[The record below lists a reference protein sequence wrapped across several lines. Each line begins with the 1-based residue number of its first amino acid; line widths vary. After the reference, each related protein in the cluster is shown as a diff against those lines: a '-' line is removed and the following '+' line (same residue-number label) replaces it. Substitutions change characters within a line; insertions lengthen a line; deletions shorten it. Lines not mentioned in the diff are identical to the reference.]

1 MKLKT
6 GIFVLLVFFLTAA
19 VAQMPNPKGA
29 VNDFAN
35 VISPQYER
43 QIESLCREIHQKTGV
58 AVVVAT
64 MQSIGNNDYRSYA
77 NRLYE
82 NWGVGS
88 KDKNEG
94 VLIFNVV
101 DERNVWIE
109 VGYGSEP
116 YLNDA
121 RVGDIFRQD
130 IRPALGKGNY
140 GQGFLASV
148 QSIAAILSQ
157 EYDVTFTGDYRL
169 PRRTAQRTSDGRG
182 SPFCTI
188 IGLLFFFLLFGG
200 RGLLPLLLLGGLF
213 GGGRGGGFGGGF
225 GGGGS
230 FGGGFG
236 GFGGGMSGGGGAGGG
251 Y

>member
-6 GIFVLLVFFLTAA
+6 GIFVLLLFLSAA
-19 VAQMPNPKGA
+19 AIAQMPSPKGA

-35 VISPQYER
+35 VIPANYEQ

-64 MQSIGNNDYRSYA
+64 MKTIGDNDYRSYA

-82 NWGVGS
+82 EWGVGS
-88 KDKNEG
+88 KEKNEG

-130 IRPALGKGNY
+130 IRPHLGQGNY
-140 GQGFLASV
+140 GPGFLASV
-148 QSIAAILSQ
+148 QSIAAVLAQ
-157 EYDVTFTGDYRL
+157 EYDVEFAGSARM
-169 PRRTAQRTSDGRG
+169 PQRTSQRSSDGRG
-182 SPFCTI
+182 SPLCTI
-188 IGLLFFFLLFGG
+188 LGLLFFFMLFGG
-200 RGLLPLLLLGGLF
+200 RGLLPLLFLGGLF
-213 GGGRGGGFGGGF
+213 GGRGGGFGGGF